1 MSPVSPLRHHNRGNL
16 IIRHSKINDTRISG
30 TRISGIRISGIRING
45 AAVTAGT
52 LSTNN
57 GVRISLLRSAMSRVS

>member
-30 TRISGIRISGIRING
+30 TRISGIRING

>member
-30 TRISGIRISGIRING
+30 IRING
-45 AAVTAGT
+45 GAVTAAIPIT
-52 LSTNN
+52 TN
-57 GVRISLLRSAMSRVS
+57 GVPISLRRSAISRVN